1 MSCSQALD
9 QCDEEAKASAE
20 EGHTYLPRRRLL
32 VCNKEERKSRWGRN
46 QQLFFSNKM
55 TLEKTPLLLFLKE
68 KKYTQRTIWRWRKKK
83 KAEARIFVTRV
94 RRDRWST
101 RIVQRM
107 TLGVSCG
114 TL

>member
-9 QCDEEAKASAE
+9 QAKDRRVGKRGSDLLAATTSSGLQQRRKKKPLGAE
-20 EGHTYLPRRRLL
+20 PTA
-32 VCNKEERKSRWGRN
+32 
-46 QQLFFSNKM
+46 FFSNKM